1 MKKFL
6 LNITSEKI
14 GTIMTIG
21 AIAMATQDVI
31 METILIKHVVDLGAF
46 ILVQFTEF
54 VTIII
59 NVVVIVTIGGDRE
72 IYFLVYAKTST
83 VIILNLFRF
92 IN

>member
-21 AIAMATQDVI
+21 AIAMATQNVI
-31 METILIKHVVDLGAF
+31 METVLIKHVVDLGAF

-59 NVVVIVTIGGDRE
+59 NVVVIVTIGGDWE
-72 IYFLVYAKTST
+72 IFFFGLRK
-83 VIILNLFRF
+83 NFNCNNFKF
-92 IN
+92 ISFH